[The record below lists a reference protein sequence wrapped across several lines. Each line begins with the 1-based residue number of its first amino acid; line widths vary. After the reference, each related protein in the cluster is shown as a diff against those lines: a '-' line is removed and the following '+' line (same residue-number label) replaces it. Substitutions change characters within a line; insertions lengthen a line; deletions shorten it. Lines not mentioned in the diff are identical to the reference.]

1 MMDTRI
7 VEYITA
13 IYEEKN
19 LTRAAERLF
28 ITQSALNQQLRKLEK
43 ELGTPLFEKK
53 GRQMVPTGPGRI
65 YLSGARMILEMK
77 HNAEKQLANIKNSKS
92 GFEIRFAFFYTM
104 LPFFQQVIEPA
115 FSERVPDV
123 SLKLVPVEEKSVKSA
138 IKNNQADLGLM
149 VTPLPSTSALEYIP
163 IRREEIHLAF
173 PAVLEETFPAATGF
187 PQKDFAARIH
197 ALSSIGY
204 IQHPEVSF
212 LNLISEYYLKRAGI
226 HPHYLCQASSVKDLF
241 YLLNQQFAC
250 GLIPETLIQLT
261 DTFGHMP
268 LIPEASYYLGI
279 AYKKDLAIT
288 LPVRELILLLLHVCD
303 REYEDY
309 DIFSVQNLNRS
320 PDAARDDR

>member
-1 MMDTRI
+1 MAESKRD
-7 VEYITA
+7 Y
-13 IYEEKN
+13 YEVLGVPKDADDATLKKAYRTLAKKYHPDANPGDQAAADKFKEASEAYSVLSDPEK
-19 LTRAAERLF
+19 RRQYDQFGHAAF
-28 ITQSALNQQLRKLEK
+28 D
-43 ELGTPLFEKK
+43 G
-53 GRQMVPTGPGRI
+53 G
-65 YLSGARMILEMK
+65 
-77 HNAEKQLANIKNSKS
+77 
-92 GFEIRFAFFYTM
+92 
-104 LPFFQQVIEPA
+104 
-115 FSERVPDV
+115 
-123 SLKLVPVEEKSVKSA
+123 
-138 IKNNQADLGLM
+138 
-149 VTPLPSTSALEYIP
+149 
-163 IRREEIHLAF
+163 
-173 PAVLEETFPAATGF
+173 
-187 PQKDFAARIH
+187 
-197 ALSSIGY
+197 SSIGY

-212 LNLISEYYLKRAGI
+212 LNLTSEYYLKRAGI

>member
-1 MMDTRI
+1 M
-7 VEYITA
+7 
-13 IYEEKN
+13 
-19 LTRAAERLF
+19 
-28 ITQSALNQQLRKLEK
+28 
-43 ELGTPLFEKK
+43 
-53 GRQMVPTGPGRI
+53 
-65 YLSGARMILEMK
+65 
-77 HNAEKQLANIKNSKS
+77 
-92 GFEIRFAFFYTM
+92 
-104 LPFFQQVIEPA
+104 IEPA

-138 IKNNQADLGLM
+138 IKNNQADLGLI

-212 LNLISEYYLKRAGI
+212 LNLTSEYYLKRAGI